1 MEYLIGALL
10 AIVVFAFAILAKVDQ
25 RVFYPLLLIIVA
37 LFYILFAAMAEFP
50 TGADGR
56 GFRGGFVSI
65 ASGGGVQEKPV
76 VRWRRARG
84 TRFV

>member
-1 MEYLIGALL
+1 MEYLIGTPL
-10 AIVVFAFAILAKVDQ
+10 AIVVFAFAILARVDQ
-25 RVFYPLLLIIVA
+25 RVFYPLLIIVA
-37 LFYILFAAMAEFP
+37 LFYILFAAMAEFS

-76 VRWRRARG
+76 VRCRRARG